1 MAKGTMIRGL
11 KAIYLILRIVL
22 FVICFLGPIIYL
34 LLGADIGLKE
44 VSACIAYYAVIGV
57 NVLVRRTER
66 RAEDK

>member
-1 MAKGTMIRGL
+1 MIRGL

-44 VSACIAYYAVIGV
+44 VSACIAYDAVIGV